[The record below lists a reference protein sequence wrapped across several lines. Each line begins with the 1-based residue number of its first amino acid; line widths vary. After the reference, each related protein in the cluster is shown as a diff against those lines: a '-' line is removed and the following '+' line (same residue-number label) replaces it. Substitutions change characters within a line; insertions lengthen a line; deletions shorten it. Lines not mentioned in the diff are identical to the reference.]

1 MSRLNATQQNILN
14 QFCEH
19 LRHACPGN
27 VDKVILYGSTARG
40 DNRPD
45 SDMDVL
51 ILVKDKRG
59 IDRDK
64 IYDFVIDTE
73 LEHGIDIS
81 VNIYES
87 DQFDQLVLLKAPF
100 ASNVVKEG
108 ETLWSQ

>member
-1 MSRLNATQQNILN
+1 MPKLNATQQKVLN
-14 QFCEH
+14 QFVEH
-19 LRHACPGN
+19 LNHVCPGK

-40 DNRPD
+40 DNHPD

-51 ILVKDKRG
+51 VLVKDKKR

-73 LEHGIDIS
+73 LEYGIDIS

-87 DQFDQLVLLKAPF
+87 DQFNQLVLLKAPF

>member
-1 MSRLNATQQNILN
+1 MSRLNATQQNMLN
-14 QFCEH
+14 QFCKH
-19 LRHACPGN
+19 LNHVCPGM

-51 ILVKDKRG
+51 VLVKDKKR

-64 IYDFVIDTE
+64 IYDFVIDAE

-81 VNIYES
+81 VNIYEC
-87 DQFDQLVLLKAPF
+87 DQFNQLISLKAPF

>member
-1 MSRLNATQQNILN
+1 MSALTTVEQKVLGLFVKHLN
-14 QFCEH
+14 CV
-19 LRHACPGN
+19 CPGE
-27 VDKVILYGSTARG
+27 VEKVILYGSRARG

-45 SDMDVL
+45 SDMDIL
-51 ILVKDKRG
+51 ILVKDKKR
-59 IDRDK
+59 INRDK

-73 LEHGIDIS
+73 LEYGIDIS

-87 DQFDQLVLLKAPF
+87 DQFNQLVLLKAPF